1 MCTAIVALGLVIQ
14 QGFGDGL
21 AISGHTQLERIVDQA
36 REDEARQLVNKAA
49 SREAALQEKQFV
61 DRFNELVLA
70 MGQFSKKYK
79 SGHVIDVK
87 AVQSIKKAYKNL
99 EKADPW
105 FKSVE

>member
-1 MCTAIVALGLVIQ
+1 MCTAIVAIGLVIQ
-14 QGFGDGL
+14 QGFGGG
-21 AISGHTQLERIVDQA
+21 IPIGGNTPLERMTEQA
-36 REDEARQLVNKAA
+36 RVDAARKLVDEAANRN
-49 SREAALQEKQFV
+49 AALQEKEFV

-87 AVQSIKKAYKNL
+87 AVQSIKKAYRNL

-105 FKSVE
+105 FKSAE